1 MNLLQKVLV
10 CYLLF
15 TLMGNLIQDLKA
27 QSNEFELPAIDTIYD
42 DRIKSIFFYR
52 TYPEKES
59 IAFLTH
65 GKQEALQLQFD
76 FLIPSAEDLYY
87 SFFHFDKNWKQDE
100 LRHEEFLKGF
110 QEEQIYSY
118 VTSRN
123 TKIPFVHYQLQVES
137 EDFLVSGNY
146 LMCVYNRQK
155 QVLFTRRFFV
165 TEQQF
170 HAAVEFINPL
180 QIEHRRTHH
189 SMEMEVKTGELPV
202 ANNGQELFVQAIQN
216 GDFNTLIERNEPN
229 FYTGDAFKFTRPD
242 DFIFPAKKEFRFKD
256 IRTLISRTPDIQYW
270 DEKEDGYHAWLIP
283 DGVREGKSYYTETD
297 INGKYLILNRDVYK
311 PETESDYAW
320 MHFTL
325 KTGYELDE
333 PIYLFGAVSDWQ
345 IREEFR
351 MDYDESRKA
360 YMGQFLLKL
369 GYYNYLYA
377 YRNKDGLAETDHLE
391 GNWYETENN
400 YAVFIYYRPFG
411 SRYDRLMFAGIF
423 NSNY

>member
-1 MNLLQKVLV
+1 MSICLLLKVA
-10 CYLLF
+10 
-15 TLMGNLIQDLKA
+15 IDLPA
-27 QSNEFELPAIDTIYD
+27 QTDLFELPALDTVYD

-59 IAFLTH
+59 IAMLTFA
-65 GKQEALQLQFD
+65 KQETLRLHFD
-76 FLIPSAEDLYY
+76 FLIPSPEDLYY
-87 SFFHFDKNWKQDE
+87 RVFHFDKNWKPDD
-100 LRHEEFLKGF
+100 LRHEEFVKGF

-123 TKIPFVHYQLQVES
+123 TKVPYVFYQLEVVA
-137 EDFLVSGNY
+137 DAFLISGNY
-146 LMCVYNRQK
+146 LLCVYNRQK
-155 QVLFTRRFFV
+155 QVLFTRRFYIA
-165 TEQQF
+165 EQQF
-170 HAAVEFINPL
+170 HASVEFINPL

-189 SMEMEVKTGELPV
+189 SMDLEVKTGDYPV
-202 ANNGQELFVQAIQN
+202 ANNGLELFVQAFQN
-216 GDFNTLIERNEPN
+216 GDYNTLIERSEPN
-229 FYTGDAFKFTRPD
+229 FYTGNAFKFNRPD
-242 DFIFPAKKEFRFKD
+242 DFVFPAKKEFRFKD

-283 DGVREGKSYYTETD
+283 DGIREGQSYYTETD
-297 INGKYLILNRDVYK
+297 INGKYLILNRDVYR

-325 KTGYELDE
+325 KTGYELDD
-333 PIYLFGAVSDWQ
+333 PIYLFGAVTDWQ

-351 MDYDESRKA
+351 MDYDESRRA
-360 YMGQFLLKL
+360 YQGQFLLKL

-377 YRNKDGLAETDHLE
+377 YRNQNGAATTDDLE

-400 YAVFIYYRPFG
+400 YAVLVYYRPFG
-411 SRYDRLMFAGIF
+411 SRYDRLMFAGMF